1 MIIKMKRIAKKVAI
15 AYSCLVLM
23 AALVDHQVMA
33 DDQNGYLAVTGP
45 CHQTFPKD
53 HGPHPGFRSEWW
65 YYTGNLVAGSGDRYG
80 FQLTFFRSQI
90 SPGDAD
96 QNWPRPSSAWRTR
109 QIYAGHAAVSDLN
122 QNEHQHA
129 ELVAR
134 EALGIAG
141 TLHEASQAKV
151 FIENWSATI
160 KAESHLLIASTPEF
174 SIELRLQSAKP
185 PVLHGQAGYSRKG
198 STAERAS
205 CYYSLT
211 RLISKGVLTVG
222 GQTVEVEGLSWM
234 DHEYSTAPLEAGIV
248 GWDWFSLQ
256 FSDQTEL
263 MLYLLREE
271 SGQINAA
278 SSGTFIDPSGQAQHL
293 TREDFSVTALKHWKS
308 PRSEAVYPVAWR
320 INILP
325 LAMEVMIEANLNDQE
340 MVTSASTGVTYWEG
354 SVSASGA
361 IAKQPVKASGYVELT
376 GYAEA
381 LRAPL

>member
-1 MIIKMKRIAKKVAI
+1 MKKWFNILSIHYFIIFLMILTV
-15 AYSCLVLM
+15 S
-23 AALVDHQVMA
+23 QPSWA
-33 DDQNGYLAVTGP
+33 DDQKGYLAVTGP

-53 HGPHPGFRSEWW
+53 HGSHPGFRTEWW

-90 SPGDAD
+90 SPSDSA
-96 QNWPRPSSAWRTR
+96 QNWPQPSSAWRTR

-122 QNEHQHA
+122 RNTHQHA
-129 ELVAR
+129 ELLAR

-141 TLHEASQAKV
+141 VSQVTSQTKV
-151 FIENWSATI
+151 FIKNWSATI
-160 KAESHLLIASTPEF
+160 DGDHHGLIASTPEF
-174 SIELRLQSAKP
+174 SIDLRLTSAKP

-211 RLISKGVLTVG
+211 RLTSKGLLRIG
-222 GQTVEVEGLSWM
+222 DRTVEVEGLSWM
-234 DHEYSTAPLEAGIV
+234 DHEYTTAPLEAGIV

-271 SGQINAA
+271 NGMIHAA
-278 SSGTFIDPSGQAQHL
+278 SSGTFINPSGKPRHL
-293 TREDFSVTALKHWKS
+293 IREDFNVIALEQWKS
-308 PRSEAVYPVAWR
+308 PRSNAVYPVAWR
-320 INILP
+320 IKIAP
-325 LAMEVMIEANLNDQE
+325 LALEVTIEANLTDQE

-354 SVSASGA
+354 SVSANGSVA
-361 IAKQPVKASGYVELT
+361 NQPVKASGYVELT

-381 LRAPL
+381 FQAPL